1 MVSIDCQRYI
11 YFVVFSSWM
20 STLFHM
26 MNKLYRI
33 ITGANWFWLTLVR
46 ELHLNI
52 ICSSLH
58 DDSKGNRSIICSERI
73 CLLLLSL
80 FIEFSDMN
88 VGSKWGTY
96 LGAFYVELYTY
107 LVKPYKGTWVSCI
120 FFLSNLSK
128 DQFINILQ
136 GHSVTYLKC
145 QMETYRTIWC
155 LVLIVVLYIP

>member
-1 MVSIDCQRYI
+1 MVFIDCQRYI

-88 VGSKWGTY
+88 FGPKWGTY
-96 LGAFYVELYTY
+96 LGAFYFGVELYTY

-120 FFLSNLSK
+120 FFLRVIFLRTSLSIYYRDTVSHTLNAK
-128 DQFINILQ
+128 WKRIVQF
-136 GHSVTYLKC
+136 GV
-145 QMETYRTIWC
+145 
-155 LVLIVVLYIP
+155 